1 MEEMNVM
8 IQEYAKNPVN
18 NFSMDDFTVK
28 RHEGNFIC
36 WDDITVYLFIE
47 DNIVKNYSFDWNAS
61 TITIAAASLLSEI
74 IIWASLLD
82 ILTWNYDKMVSL
94 WFSVSPRRKRAAVI
108 ALLASR
114 NAIHD
119 YLGDE
124 KEDSFDDVIDD

>member
-18 NFSMDDFTVK
+18 NFAMDDFTVK

-36 WDDITVYLFIE
+36 WDDITVYLLIE
-47 DNIVKNYSFDWNAS
+47 DNIVKKYSFDWNAS

-74 IIWASLLD
+74 IIWSSLSD
-82 ILTWNYDKMVSL
+82 ILNWTYDKMVSL

-119 YLGDE
+119 YLGDGI
-124 KEDSFDDVIDD
+124 EDVFDDVIDD

>member
-8 IQEYAKNPVN
+8 IQDYAKNPIN
-18 NFSMDDFTVK
+18 NFSMDNYTVK

-36 WDDITVYLFIE
+36 WDDVTVYLLIE
-47 DNIVKNYSFDWNAS
+47 NDVVEKYSFDWNAS
-61 TITIAAASLLSEI
+61 TITVAAASLLSEI
-74 IIWASLLD
+74 IIWAPLSD

-94 WFSVSPRRKRAAVI
+94 WFFVSPRRKRAAVI

-119 YLGDE
+119 YFGDGI
-124 KEDSFDDVIDD
+124 EDSFDDVIDD